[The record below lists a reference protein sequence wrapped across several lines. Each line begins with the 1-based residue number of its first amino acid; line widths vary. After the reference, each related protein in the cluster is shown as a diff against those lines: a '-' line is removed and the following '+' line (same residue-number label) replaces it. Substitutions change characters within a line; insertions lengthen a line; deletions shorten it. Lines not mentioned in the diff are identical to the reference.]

1 MTRISRKVSFFK
13 RNHYLIFGC
22 LWLFMSVTYYLSN
35 DSTERSTSEWL
46 FSIGYLIIAI
56 LYFFSAY
63 KYRGKRTEY
72 LEWDDENLNYQQS
85 LGKLHSYKIEN
96 LISLT
101 VAENNLVIKAQNA
114 QGTMAPLKGYSD
126 EDIRKL
132 KSRFQKY

>member
-35 DSTERSTSEWL
+35 DSTERSTSDWL
-46 FSIGYLIIAI
+46 FSIGYFIIAG

-63 KYRGKRTEY
+63 KYREKRAEY
-72 LEWDDENLNYQQS
+72 IEWDDENLNYQQC
-85 LGKLHSYKIEN
+85 LGKLHSYKIDN

-101 VAENNLVIKAQNA
+101 VAENNLVIKAPNA
-114 QGTMAPLKGYSD
+114 QGTMAPLKGYSE
-126 EDIRKL
+126 EDILKL
-132 KSRFQKY
+132 KSRVQED